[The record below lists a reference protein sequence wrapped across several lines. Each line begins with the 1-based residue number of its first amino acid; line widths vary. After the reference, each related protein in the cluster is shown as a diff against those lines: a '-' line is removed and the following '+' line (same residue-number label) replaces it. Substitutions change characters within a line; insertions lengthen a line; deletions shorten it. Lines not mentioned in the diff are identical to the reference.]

1 MTQQEKD
8 DLLTEAR
15 KRYPIG
21 TVFVPPFGCKDK
33 LTVTGNIFLLPFGD
47 RRIIVETDKGD
58 GRAAGLINTAAI
70 STRSGKWAEIVS
82 KPEETMIEGQ
92 WYKAVNKNNHS
103 EWLFKYSANRFGK
116 AEGNNT
122 EFSKCVDLK
131 TKIKSLNN
139 WIGSNKNYAISK
151 VTNLEEVYLH
161 FPEEKHKDK
170 IFIPKY
176 VECIR
181 DGSFISSCSEIKEN
195 PLKNGHIYK
204 VHNRKPTSKYDNKIC
219 LEIEGK
225 YVEIGCNRDQILYNP
240 STKEAYDAQ
249 FAKKEEPINTYG
261 LKVGDTLRV
270 DILNKWGNSGN
281 YLNNGSITFKECGM
295 FRGDRILDSFYNSPA
310 GVIFKPSG
318 CASGE
323 FGLKAEGF
331 KEFMDNFDK
340 PMKEDKPK
348 FEAGKWYKYTR
359 EDIKEPN
366 YAKYSANQSV
376 NDRFY
381 YDEFIS
387 INGWKKGHNWSFLTV
402 NPVLLTDLSEIQQ
415 YLPDGHEDKI
425 MKPKKQ
431 SLKGRYLKAL
441 VDSPSSISNA
451 KKGDYFRIDD
461 EYRNSC
467 TLLKNN
473 STNWSCTSDFNFELM
488 PEGFEPE
495 RITPYGTLIPGKWY
509 KSNIDK
515 SSNKLNFYYIKYSYL
530 KGNDIYGSTI
540 DSDGKYSEYTYWDY
554 NKAIEQAIQFG
565 PVEDLS
571 EIQQYLPEGHPDKVM
586 YKTGYD
592 PYGKSTI
599 TPKFDLSN
607 TKIWIGNNPELSE
620 KVQRKAFELGWQWV
634 NRNNE
639 PKYTDATC
647 LYFHNDKYIWG
658 NSDRSKFDKNDRKE
672 IFPSDLGITFN
683 PSVQIVLNPK
693 IEYLNLE
700 FNGKAF
706 CPQQDLLS
714 LQENDGRIDPSVT
727 KTKSI
732 KTELVSEQSIILF

>member
-1 MTQQEKD
+1 MTE
-8 DLLTEAR
+8 R
-15 KRYPIG
+15 KYTISELKYPIAIHITSKEQYDKVRKVIKLIG
-21 TVFVPPFGCKDK
+21 YSSDRYYYLAGGNGCSGGKYTGQPSVPGNYINIEFEDVVFPEEITKEQIMD
-33 LTVTGNIFLLPFGD
+33 
-47 RRIIVETDKGD
+47 
-58 GRAAGLINTAAI
+58 
-70 STRSGKWAEIVS
+70 EIVVECDS
-82 KPEETMIEGQ
+82 LEE
-92 WYKAVNKNNHS
+92 W
-103 EWLFKYSANRFGK
+103 
-116 AEGNNT
+116 NT
-122 EFSKCVDLK
+122 VQKFC
-131 TKIKSLNN
+131 
-139 WIGSNKNYAISK
+139 NKNYSYQLSK
-151 VTNLEEVYLH
+151 
-161 FPEEKHKDK
+161 DG
-170 IFIPKY
+170 
-176 VECIR
+176 CIR
-181 DGSFISSCSEIKEN
+181 LSDGAYWSISDKETIQKEGYTVISFNDFKKEY
-195 PLKNGHIYK
+195 L
-204 VHNRKPTSKYDNKIC
+204 
-219 LEIEGK
+219 
-225 YVEIGCNRDQILYNP
+225 
-240 STKEAYDAQ
+240 
-249 FAKKEEPINTYG
+249 KEEPINTYG

-270 DILNKWGNSGN
+270 DILNEWGNSGN
-281 YLNNGSITFKECGM
+281 YLNNGSITFKEYGM
-295 FRGDRILDSFYNSPA
+295 FCGDRILDSFYNSPA

-340 PMKEDKPK
+340 P
-348 FEAGKWYKYTR
+348 
-359 EDIKEPN
+359 
-366 YAKYSANQSV
+366 
-376 NDRFY
+376 
-381 YDEFIS
+381 
-387 INGWKKGHNWSFLTV
+387 
-402 NPVLLTDLSEIQQ
+402 
-415 YLPDGHEDKI
+415 
-425 MKPKKQ
+425 KKQ

-441 VDSPSSISNA
+441 VDSPSIIPNA

-473 STNWSCTSDFNFELM
+473 STNWSCKSDFNFELM

-540 DSDGKYSEYTYWDY
+540 DSDGKYSEYTYWNY